1 MADKGTQDFPEIDK
15 VEIEPLSDED
25 LEGVAGG
32 CDTNSCSTSD
42 CSNNKQPVLIG
53 DNA

>member
-1 MADKGTQDFPEIDK
+1 MDEKQKDAQEIPEVDK

-32 CDTNSCSTSD
+32 EDLAYSCSGSN
-42 CSNNKQPVLIG
+42 CSNVN
-53 DNA
+53 

>member
-1 MADKGTQDFPEIDK
+1 MDEQQNQELDK

-32 CDTNSCSTSD
+32 ADEAFSCSGSN
-42 CSNNKQPVLIG
+42 CSNVQAV
-53 DNA
+53 